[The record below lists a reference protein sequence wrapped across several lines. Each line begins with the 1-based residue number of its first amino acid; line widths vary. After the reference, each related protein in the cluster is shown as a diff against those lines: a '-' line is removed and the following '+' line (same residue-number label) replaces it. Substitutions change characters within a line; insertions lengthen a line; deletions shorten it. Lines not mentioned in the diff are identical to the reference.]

1 MNDQQDPFDYLEKTI
16 RKSIHSALG
25 RPEVKKL
32 KNELDHTVK
41 SVLGDMS
48 QDSPSD
54 SGKANYP
61 PPPYPPG
68 SPYNNSKPTNQT
80 TYGQNQNAQTPG
92 QQPPPRNGNANA
104 SNSNSNTNR
113 QANQAGYQP
122 NTPPPNPKS
131 NPYGQP
137 TGANPYTNRTS
148 PNMNY
153 NKNKPN
159 NSYTQPGKK
168 GYTSSSNPYLN
179 KKSSGDGTYSNPHT
193 VGRYDRTELSNK
205 FGKSG
210 LPAKRKV
217 PSTSVGGI
225 LMIIFGS
232 IGAVV
237 SGLGSIATAV
247 GTMVTGVDNI
257 ALTTSL
263 AILLALFAGCA
274 GVIGKG
280 ISLCSRTKR
289 YKRYL
294 EEIGSSQMCPI
305 EALAAAV
312 GRSKKFVAKDLLKMI
327 RSGFFPDARLDS
339 KKTTLILDGETYR
352 QYLKAEEKMRELQ
365 KKGKEKLPKPQKE
378 EEPASTGNAELD
390 AVLKEG
396 RKYIDK
402 IKFAND
408 MIPEEDI
415 SNKIARL
422 EQVSAKIFE
431 YVAEHPKK
439 LPDIRRFMSYYLP
452 TTLKLLDAY
461 CQFDAQPIQGENIT
475 LAKREI
481 HETLDTINVA
491 FENLLDNLF
500 KDVALDISTDISA
513 MEAMMAQEG
522 LTDSDFKNTDD
533 KDKFAL

>member
-32 KNELDHTVK
+32 KHELDHTVK
-41 SVLGDMS
+41 SVLGDVT
-48 QDSPSD
+48 QNNPTD
-54 SGKANYP
+54 SGNGSYP

-68 SPYNNSKPTNQT
+68 SPYNNSQPSNQATNAS
-80 TYGQNQNAQTPG
+80 GQNQNTQTTG
-92 QQPPPRNGNANA
+92 QQPPPRNGNA
-104 SNSNSNTNR
+104 SNPYTNR
-113 QANQAGYQP
+113 QAGNQP
-122 NTPPPNPKS
+122 NTPPNPKS

-137 TGANPYTNRTS
+137 TGANPYTNRTT

-153 NKNKPN
+153 NKNKPKN
-159 NSYTQPGKK
+159 GYTQPGKK
-168 GYTSSSNPYLN
+168 GYTPSSSNPYLN
-179 KKSSGDGTYSNPHT
+179 KKPSGDGTYSNPHT
-193 VGRYDRTELSNK
+193 AGRYDRSDLPSK
-205 FGKSG
+205 PSMYGKSG
-210 LPAKRKV
+210 LPAKRKT

-274 GVIGKG
+274 GVISKG

-339 KKTTLILDGETYR
+339 KKTTLILDSETYR

-365 KKGKEKLPKPQKE
+365 RKGKEKLPKPQKE

-522 LTDSDFKNTDD
+522 LTDSDFKNTDE

>member
-16 RKSIHSALG
+16 RKSIHSALNK
-25 RPEVKKL
+25 PEVKKL
-32 KNELDHTVK
+32 KDELDHTVK
-41 SVLGDMS
+41 SVLGDAS
-48 QDSPSD
+48 PDSPPDPS
-54 SGKANYP
+54 YP
-61 PPPYPPG
+61 PPPFPPG
-68 SPYNNSKPTNQT
+68 SPYNSNPSNHASQPS
-80 TYGQNQNAQTPG
+80 AQ
-92 QQPPPRNGNANA
+92 
-104 SNSNSNTNR
+104 NR
-113 QANQAGYQP
+113 QATGQTPPQNNANGQPNQSGYQSRTAP
-122 NTPPPNPKS
+122 PPPPNPNTNTNS

-137 TGANPYTNRTS
+137 SGANPYGNRT
-148 PNMNY
+148 PPYMNY
-153 NKNKPN
+153 NKNKSNNNYSQPN
-159 NSYTQPGKK
+159 KKAYTP
-168 GYTSSSNPYLN
+168 SSSNPYLN
-179 KKSSGDGTYSNPHT
+179 KKSSGDGSYTNPHT
-193 VGRYDRTELSNK
+193 GGRYDRSDLPSK
-205 FGKSG
+205 PSMYGKSG
-210 LPAKRKV
+210 LPAKRKT

-225 LMIIFGS
+225 LMIVFGS

-339 KKTTLILDGETYR
+339 KKTTLILDSETYR

-378 EEPASTGNAELD
+378 EEPASTGNPELD

-415 SNKIARL
+415 SNKIDRL